1 MAENKDLSEQDK
13 PFILALVASAIT
25 VMNIILAAIGAY
37 TANQLMVATSI
48 DTLKFTF
55 PLTMAAWVYYF
66 GKQQVRN
73 LF

>member
-1 MAENKDLSEQDK
+1 MTEKKEEINDRDK

-25 VMNIILAAIGAY
+25 ILNIALAAIGAY
-37 TANQLMVATSI
+37 TDNQLMVTTSI

-66 GKQQVRN
+66 GKQ
-73 LF
+73 